1 MQYLEHNNL
10 TGQLMLVDF
19 QKAFDSVSWSFLN
32 RVLKMYNFGNE
43 FCKWINI
50 FNTDI
55 EAFIL
60 QSGFLSRPINIER
73 GCRQGDPIAAYLF
86 LICAEVLYLFFQDN
100 PDIKGISI
108 NNNYYK
114 MTHFVDDTTVFLDG
128 TKDSL
133 VAALNTQEIF
143 GFLSGLKIN
152 MDKTK
157 IVWLGKRKHSTDKF
171 EISYKLDWGTTEFK
185 LLGINFSVDL
195 RDIPGNNYTPVLKL

>member
-1 MQYLEHNNL
+1 
-10 TGQLMLVDF
+10 MLVNF

-114 MTHFVDDTTVFLDG
+114 LTQFVDDTTVFLDG

-133 VAALNTQEIF
+133 VAALNTLEIF
-143 GFLSGLKIN
+143 GSLSGLKSIWI
-152 MDKTK
+152 KQ
-157 IVWLGKRKHSTDKF
+157 
-171 EISYKLDWGTTEFK
+171 KLFG
-185 LLGINFSVDL
+185 
-195 RDIPGNNYTPVLKL
+195 